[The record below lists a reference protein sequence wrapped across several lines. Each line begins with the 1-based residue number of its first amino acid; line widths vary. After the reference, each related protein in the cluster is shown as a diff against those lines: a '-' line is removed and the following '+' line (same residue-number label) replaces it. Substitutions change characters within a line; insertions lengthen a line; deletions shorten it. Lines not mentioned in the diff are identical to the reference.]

1 MLIDQDGNKQGVVS
15 ISKALKEAE
24 ALSLDLVQV
33 TPSDSKQV
41 VCKILDY
48 GKFVF
53 TKKKNTQSS
62 NVKSKKN
69 TLKEIKFR
77 PSTDTGDFNI
87 KLKKDKK
94 LYSFWR

>member
-24 ALSLDLVQV
+24 ALSLDIVQV

-62 NVKSKKN
+62 NVKSKDSSKPYMG
-69 TLKEIKFR
+69 I
-77 PSTDTGDFNI
+77 
-87 KLKKDKK
+87 
-94 LYSFWR
+94 

>member
-1 MLIDQDGNKQGVVS
+1 MKKKSLPINSQIKAENVMLIDQDGNKQGVVS
-15 ISKALKEAE
+15 ITKALKEAE

-53 TKKKNTQSS
+53 TKKKNIRS
-62 NVKSKKN
+62 
-69 TLKEIKFR
+69 
-77 PSTDTGDFNI
+77 
-87 KLKKDKK
+87 
-94 LYSFWR
+94 